1 MHQHLMSKKA
11 ISVQKI
17 ISKFNTIYQITF
29 LKKKQHQCKS
39 TMSNQPKNYTYKNE
53 HFVQKFTI
61 F

>member
-11 ISVQKI
+11 ILVQKI
-17 ISKFNTIYQITF
+17 ISKFNIIYQIIFF
-29 LKKKQHQCKS
+29 LKCQCKS
-39 TMSNQPKNYTYKNE
+39 TMSNQPKNYTHNNE